1 MKNNL
6 QTSLLSDDFIGQGM
20 FEILN
25 TVQNLERR
33 GKKIYHFELGE
44 PLHNTHPKIVDKLIS
59 SIKKGNTKYTSS
71 FGLYDLRDKIRKST
85 LKSRKFKPNLDQILI
100 TPGANSIIYFLIK
113 TICNKGDEVIL
124 PNPGF
129 PSYIAACRANGVKI
143 KTLNLSQN
151 NNYQIEYDSLL
162 KLISKKTKLLII
174 NSPSNPLGIIQHKKN
189 LIDIYDLIKKNN
201 IYVLTDEI
209 YSRITFNK
217 NEFFSISTLDKCKK
231 NVIILNG
238 FSKSFSMTGYRV
250 GCAIGPIEIINKMR
264 LLVETIV
271 SCVPPFIQES
281 CSAALDIN
289 NNFVIKNNLDYLKKR
304 NKITESFNKTKLEF
318 VTPNGAFY
326 IFPSLKNYGI
336 DGEKFCK
343 DILLKYGIALVPGIF
358 FGSQG
363 KYNFRMSY
371 TSDDKNLDKALNLI
385 TKYLD
390 TLEQK

>member
-1 MKNNL
+1 MKNDLN
-6 QTSLLSDDFIGQGM
+6 TSSLSDNFIGQGM

-25 TVQNLERR
+25 VVQKLERE

-44 PLHNTHPKIVDKLIS
+44 PHHETHPKIVNKLIS
-59 SIKKGNTKYTSS
+59 SIKNGNTRYTSS
-71 FGLYDLRDKIRKST
+71 FGLYDLREKIRLST
-85 LKSRKFKPNLDQILI
+85 KYSRNFKPDIEQVLI

-143 KTLNLSQN
+143 RTLNLNQN
-151 NNYQIEYDSLL
+151 NNYQIEYDSLS
-162 KLISKKTKLLII
+162 KLINKKTKLLII
-174 NSPSNPLGIIQHKKN
+174 NSPSNPLGVIQNKNN
-189 LIDIYDLIKKNN
+189 LIDIYNLIKKNN

-231 NVIILNG
+231 NVVILNG

-250 GCAIGPIEIINKMR
+250 GCAIGPKDIINKMR

-281 CSAALDIN
+281 CSAALDLN
-289 NNFVIKNNLDYLKKR
+289 NNFVLKNNLDYLKKR
-304 NKITESFNKTKLEF
+304 NKIISKFNQTKLEF

-326 IFPSLKNYGI
+326 IFPSLKRYGV
-336 DGEKFCK
+336 DGETFCRN
-343 DILLKYGIALVPGIF
+343 ILLKYGIALVPGIF

-363 KYNFRMSY
+363 NYNFRMSY
-371 TSDDKNLDKALNLI
+371 TSDTRSLEKALDLI
-385 TKYLD
+385 LTYLKSI
-390 TLEQK
+390 QK